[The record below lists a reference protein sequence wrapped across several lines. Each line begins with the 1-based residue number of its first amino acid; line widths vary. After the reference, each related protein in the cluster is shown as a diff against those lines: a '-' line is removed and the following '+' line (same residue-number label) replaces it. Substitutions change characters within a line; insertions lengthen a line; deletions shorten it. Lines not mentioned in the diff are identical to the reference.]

1 MPPVREEQWK
11 KSFDKFIDRIVDNF
25 YPGLQTYTLT
35 GRTENKT
42 LSKQVY
48 EVTFPK
54 EIVNYYVD
62 IFVAGEDGV
71 IHPPGPVMKTQQLP
85 TMAEFIIHVTNYFKN
100 YELTVYGKRLSYVE
114 ISHFQ
119 TIDNTEKWGVD
130 EVDNEV
136 MNNYDSGYVVIMN
149 VVYNK
154 GHLPFPAILRSPQQI
169 EQTCKRLK
177 IENRELTEN
186 LQQTLIACERVTT
199 QYDTLRRKLSIERRT
214 LEDKYKNML
223 EIMEQKYIKLYGEKE
238 VKEDCPV
245 CYEVIPADNLKVPG
259 CGHLICSS
267 CYPRCAGVCPMC
279 RENYVT

>member
-1 MPPVREEQWK
+1 
-11 KSFDKFIDRIVDNF
+11 
-25 YPGLQTYTLT
+25 
-35 GRTENKT
+35 
-42 LSKQVY
+42 
-48 EVTFPK
+48 
-54 EIVNYYVD
+54 
-62 IFVAGEDGV
+62 
-71 IHPPGPVMKTQQLP
+71 
-85 TMAEFIIHVTNYFKN
+85 
-100 YELTVYGKRLSYVE
+100 
-114 ISHFQ
+114 
-119 TIDNTEKWGVD
+119 
-130 EVDNEV
+130 
-136 MNNYDSGYVVIMN
+136 MNNYDSGYVVIMD

-186 LQQTLIACERVTT
+186 LQQTLIECERVTT
-199 QYDTLRRKLSIERRT
+199 KYDALFVERGLLRSRLRSERKN

-267 CYPRCAGVCPMC
+267 CHPRCAGICPMC